1 MHENWMHIKYRIAPQ
16 WGKNEKEKSAN
27 EVNRAG
33 AWERERVVEPED
45 MPLMLP
51 ICPPPIKL
59 SLIFQHI
66 QFSTDVSSLS

>member
-1 MHENWMHIKYRIAPQ
+1 MKIGCTLSTEQLHNGE
-16 WGKNEKEKSAN
+16 KNEKEKSAN

-59 SLIFQHI
+59 SLIFQHNY
-66 QFSTDVSSLS
+66 TVLNRC